1 MLLEE
6 YQKQENTIKKSIEV
20 YGTDLQST
28 VCMEECAELIQA
40 ISKIKRKG
48 LNDELKDHLTEE
60 IADVL
65 ICTKMLRLMYQIEDA
80 EVDRWLEYKT
90 NRQAERMKG
99 GKE

>member
-1 MLLEE
+1 MTVEVMSNPACE
-6 YQKQENTIKKSIEV
+6 VIEKSIEH
-20 YGTDLQST
+20 YGKELQSI

-48 LNDELKDHLTEE
+48 LNDELKYHLTEE

-90 NRQAERMKG
+90 NRQSERMKG
-99 GKE
+99 GK